1 MMNRRGFSRTI
12 LGALG
17 VGALAGAPLRSL
29 EGETRG
35 TRPRRP
41 GRMLQ
46 APNPEEHSGPQAA
59 GDLRIDGAR
68 LNRWLKEFSRFGR
81 REDGGV
87 DRLAFSDAA
96 REARSYLRCLMNEL
110 GLEVRVDPVGNLL
123 GRREGEDAGLPPL
136 LVGSHID
143 SVPAGGN
150 YDGALG
156 VLAAL
161 EAVAT
166 LEERGGRTR
175 HPLEVVSFVNEED
188 GKTGSRAMAG
198 ELRSEDLARMTASGY
213 TVAEGIRRYGG
224 DPGRL
229 EAARRRP
236 GSVAGYL
243 ELHVEQGGILD
254 RTGARIG
261 VVEGIVGIRRWM
273 ATVVGAANHAGTT
286 PMDQRRDALLGGAR
300 LVEAVNR
307 AAASREGS
315 QVATVG
321 RIEALPGAPNVIPGE
336 VRMTV
341 EIRALSMEEIRE
353 VFQEIQGAAEEIEA
367 ELDTPI
373 HLEEF
378 YLSRAAPSDPRF
390 RRWVAEAAEEL
401 GLSRRRMPSGAGH
414 DAQSVAHFAPM
425 GMIFI
430 PSVDGVSHAPGEYS
444 RPEDVEAGGNVLLR
458 ALLKADRELAAATPG
473 TRARLPS

>member
-1 MMNRRGFSRTI
+1 MNRRGFSRTI

-17 VGALAGAPLRSL
+17 VGALAGTPLQPL
-29 EGETRG
+29 EGRTRKH
-35 TRPRRP
+35 RP
-41 GRMLQ
+41 GRVERT
-46 APNPEEHSGPQAA
+46 PSVPTHGGETGPQTA

-68 LNRWLKEFSRFGR
+68 LNRWLQEFRRFGR
-81 REDGGV
+81 RQDGGV
-87 DRLAFSDAA
+87 DRVAFSDAD
-96 REARSYLRCLMNEL
+96 REARAYLRTLMEEL
-110 GLEVRVDPVGNLL
+110 GLEVRVDVAGNLL
-123 GRREGEDAGLPPL
+123 GRREGADSRRPPF
-136 LVGSHID
+136 LVGSHSD
-143 SVPAGGN
+143 SVPAGGD

-166 LEERGGRTR
+166 LEERGLRTR

-198 ELRSEDLARMTASGY
+198 ELGSGDLERMTVSGY

-224 DPGRL
+224 NPERL
-229 EAARRRP
+229 GDARRRP

-243 ELHVEQGGILD
+243 ELHVEQGAVLD
-254 RTGARIG
+254 RTKTRIG
-261 VVEGIVGIRRWM
+261 VVEGIVGIRRWT
-273 ATVVGAANHAGTT
+273 ATVLGAANHAGTT
-286 PMDQRRDALLGGAR
+286 PMDQRRDALLAGAR

-307 AAASREGS
+307 AAVSRDGS

-321 RIEALPGAPNVIPGE
+321 RIQAFPGAANVIPGE
-336 VRMTV
+336 VRMSV
-341 EIRALSMEEIRE
+341 EVRALSMEEIRK
-353 VFQEIQGAAEEIEA
+353 VFREIQGGAEEIEA

-373 HLEEF
+373 RLEEF

-390 RRWVAEAAEEL
+390 RRWVEEAAEEL
-401 GLSRRRMPSGAGH
+401 GLSHRRMPSGAGH

-458 ALLKADRELAAATPG
+458 ALLRADGDLEG
-473 TRARLPS
+473 SHSG